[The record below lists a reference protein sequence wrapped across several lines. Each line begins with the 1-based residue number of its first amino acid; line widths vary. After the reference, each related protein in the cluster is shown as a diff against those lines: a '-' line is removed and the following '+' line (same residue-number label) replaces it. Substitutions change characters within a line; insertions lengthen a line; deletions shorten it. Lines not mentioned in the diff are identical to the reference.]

1 MVLVNLLV
9 LEDKSII
16 LEMEAT
22 EEQKAR
28 AIKVIQE
35 ERNFK

>member
-1 MVLVNLLV
+1 MVLVNVLI
-9 LEDKSII
+9 LEDKSVV

-28 AIKVIQE
+28 AIKVFQE